1 MTITLDGYTAIDMHR
16 TFGFLL
22 NNDGTLDVPTEDPS
36 GGGVR
41 TLYEGI
47 EFLAPTG
54 LEVNLGAPRQIP
66 VVAQGTVQTTF
77 LLPSIDAK
85 TATLRAAYEKFSI
98 DSALTGTKV
107 DTIGTAKAM
116 AIDSDKAGQ
125 ERLLALV
132 TSQLQA
138 HSEDEDNVW
147 ANVLFNRVRIKPNR
161 PNIGAEPLAKEY
173 AMSVSRSKKRL
184 WGEAYSEATHG
195 RLKDVGDV
203 ILSENKFNL
212 GFWVG
217 NGEGGAFQLPTNRP
231 AVTSASAKVWDFVT
245 GAARAGAWD
254 DTENAT
260 EFTPS
265 VALPADRVLMVS
277 YEYS

>member
-22 NNDGTLDVPTEDPS
+22 NNDGTFDIPTEDPS
-36 GGGVR
+36 GGGVQ

-85 TATLRAAYEKFSI
+85 TAILRAAYEKFSI
-98 DSALTGTKV
+98 DSELTGTKI
-107 DTIGTAKAM
+107 DTIGEAKAM

-125 ERLLALV
+125 ERLLALI

-147 ANVLFNRVRIKPNR
+147 ANVMFNRVRIKPNR
-161 PNIGAEPLAKEY
+161 PNIGAEPMVKEY
-173 AMSVSRSKKRL
+173 AMSVSRSKKRP
-184 WGEAYSEATHG
+184 WGESYSEVTHG

-203 ILSENKFNL
+203 ILSEYKFNV

-217 NGEGGAFQLPTNRP
+217 NGAYTEFYLPTDRP
-231 AVTSASAKVWDFVT
+231 ALTSAKAKVWDFAT
-245 GAARAGAWD
+245 GAARAGAWN
-254 DTENAT
+254 TPT
-260 EFTPS
+260 GSTTFTPS
-265 VALPADRVLMVS
+265 VTLQDDRVLMVT
-277 YEYS
+277 YEYE

>member
-22 NNDGTLDVPTEDPS
+22 NNDGTLEVPTEDPS

-85 TATLRAAYEKFSI
+85 TATLRAAYEKLSV
-98 DSALTGTKV
+98 DAALTGTKI
-107 DTIGTAKAM
+107 DTIGEAKAM
-116 AIDSDKAGQ
+116 AIDSDKVGQ
-125 ERLLALV
+125 ERLLALI

-138 HSEDEDNVW
+138 HSEEENNVW
-147 ANVLFNRVRIKPNR
+147 ANVMFNRVRIKPNR
-161 PNIGAEPLAKEY
+161 PNIGAEPMAKEY
-173 AMSVSRSKKRL
+173 AMSVSRSTKRP
-184 WGEAYSEATHG
+184 WGETYTEATHG
-195 RLKDVGDV
+195 KLKDVGDV
-203 ILSENKFNL
+203 ILSEYKFNV

-217 NGEGGAFQLPTNRP
+217 NGAYTTFFLPTNRP
-231 AVTSASAKVWDFVT
+231 ALTSAKAKVWDFET
-245 GAARAGAWD
+245 GAARAGAWNAA
-254 DTENAT
+254 ENADT
-260 EFTPS
+260 FTPS
-265 VALPADRVLMVS
+265 VLVPDGRVLMVS
-277 YEYS
+277 YEYE